1 MVILVPVKFE
11 HTVAGPQ
18 RLVESDEQTTIPLEG
33 VPAAEGPWAVEG
45 GKPLAGPQ
53 YIITDTLLG

>member
-11 HTVAGPQ
+11 HTVTGPQ
-18 RLVESDEQTTIPLEG
+18 RLVKSDEQTTIPLEG

-45 GKPLAGPQ
+45 GTPLAGPAVFH
-53 YIITDTLLG
+53 I